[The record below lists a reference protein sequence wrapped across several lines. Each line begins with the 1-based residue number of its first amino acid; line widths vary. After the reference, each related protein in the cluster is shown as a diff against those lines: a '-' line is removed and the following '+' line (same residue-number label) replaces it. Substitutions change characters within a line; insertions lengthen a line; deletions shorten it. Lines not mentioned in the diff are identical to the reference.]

1 MRLEKAWVLGVALCL
16 AAAVPASAAVPFG
29 VFEGLPVGQN
39 AGAGI
44 LPLTGWALD
53 DDGIE
58 RVEIFVDGVVVGIAD
73 IHQNRPDVQLVF
85 PGYPNPGNAGFG
97 FQWDSTAFIN
107 DVYSVTA
114 RVTSNTGE
122 QVLLD
127 PKEIQIY
134 NTTHLLAPFGQ
145 ITFPNPSAELDGTCD
160 LGDVTRRYSVIEGWA
175 LDVGVESGD
184 TGVKY
189 VELLINGS
197 LWANSHSDCFFSEAQ
212 GGYVNCYGLPSLD
225 VEDLFPTVANSPHA
239 RWRFVLD
246 VGALINGFGY
256 SVGFHELTVRVGDV
270 SGQVANVAE
279 IPVIFTCTEFTD
291 NEGAFGFID
300 DPENGELTSGIT
312 QVSGWALDRE
322 GIALVQIFLDGE
334 FQGNAVYGL
343 PRGDVKTL
351 YPGYPDSNAAG
362 WTFSLNTTV
371 TSDGQHHLQARA
383 VDDLGVP
390 GILGERYFTVRNEAP

>member
-1 MRLEKAWVLGVALCL
+1 MRLEKGWVLGIALCV
-16 AAAVPASAAVPFG
+16 AAAAPARAAVPFG

-73 IHQNRPDVQLVF
+73 IHQNRPDVQLAF

-97 FQWDSTAFIN
+97 FQWDSTPFIN

-122 QVLLD
+122 QVFLE
-127 PKEIQIY
+127 PRQIQVY
-134 NTTHLLAPFGQ
+134 NTTHILAPFGQ
-145 ITFPNPSAELDGTCD
+145 ITFPNPSAELFGTCD
-160 LGDVTRRYSVIEGWA
+160 LTDPTPRYNVIEGWA

-197 LWANSHSDCFFSEAQ
+197 LWANSHTDCFFDSAQ

-246 VGALINGFGY
+246 VGVLINGFGY
-256 SVGFHELTVRVGDV
+256 SVGFHELTIRVGDV

-279 IPVIFTCTEFTD
+279 IPVIFTCAEFTD
-291 NEGAFGFID
+291 NEGSFGFID
-300 DPENGELTSGIT
+300 DPENGELTSGT
-312 QVSGWALDRE
+312 TTVSGWALDRE
-322 GIALVQIFLDGE
+322 GVFRVQVYLDGE
-334 FQGNAVYGL
+334 FVGNAVYGL
-343 PRGDVKTL
+343 PRGDVATL
-351 YPGYPDSNAAG
+351 YPGYPDSLAAG
-362 WTFSLNTTV
+362 WTFGLDTTG
-371 TSDGQHHLQARA
+371 TSDGQHHLQAVA
-383 VDDLGVP
+383 IDDLGAST
-390 GILGERYFTVRNEAP
+390 ILGERYFTVRNEIP